1 MIYWGLLSGVFWV
14 FTLIIYL
21 VTLNAKTLRLFLS
34 SSVGSA
40 LFLLMILVRN
50 NGDYFIYLIPP
61 CKVIISI
68 LFFWDVLNKEEQI
81 DKSCD
86 YTTIGPVV
94 YEEIYIYLCFLIE
107 AIFFS
112 PSLKM
117 TALAYTPIYIIS

>member
-1 MIYWGLLSGVFWV
+1 MSGVLWF

-21 VTLNAKTLRLFLS
+21 VILDAKTFRLFLS
-34 SSVGSA
+34 GSVASA

-61 CKVIISI
+61 CKIILSI
-68 LFFWDVLNKEEQI
+68 LFFYDIINKEEQI
-81 DKSCD
+81 DQSCD

-94 YEEIYIYLCFLIE
+94 YEEIYICNCFLVE

-112 PSLKM
+112 PSLKF
-117 TALAYTPIYIIS
+117 TALAYAPIYIIS